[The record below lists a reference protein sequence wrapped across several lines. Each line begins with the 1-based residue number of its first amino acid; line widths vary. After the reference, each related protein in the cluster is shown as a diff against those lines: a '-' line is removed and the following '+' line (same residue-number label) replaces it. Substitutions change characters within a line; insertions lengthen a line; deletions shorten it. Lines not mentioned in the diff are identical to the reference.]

1 MNLTICLCRLI
12 FAPGYAERDTRGGET
27 EKAHLPFLL
36 PGLSFVGRGSSDTA
50 GRVAGRPVYVPSGWC
65 SVKIILLCLGLALVL
80 VYLARLLR
88 NFGRPALAWFILGCS
103 ILPGAGLLAG
113 FFLLLKAIF

>member
-1 MNLTICLCRLI
+1 MLNATQEEERLKRRT
-12 FAPGYAERDTRGGET
+12 FLFFFLG
-27 EKAHLPFLL
+27 FLL
-36 PGLSFVGRGSSDTA
+36 LAVALLTPQGGSLEGRSMYQ
-50 GRVAGRPVYVPSGWC
+50 VAWASPWQHFFDWPAAWC